1 MQNIENIAIN
11 FAPWDDA
18 GCSNKYQILFWSS
31 ENLCL
36 GKTSWSCPSKDS
48 SSKTSLSIRYFFEN
62 LKLEKFL
69 STKVKPGDNISQ
81 GAFHQSARSPTLPWR
96 RYDSRQLDR
105 GYWRKMTINLT
116 ECFATC
122 HVESPSL
129 VECED
134 IREVSGPSLKVIF
147 IQEGVKLICDPQNS
161 DRASIESKTTFRR

>member
-1 MQNIENIAIN
+1 MTITWKNGRVSKVSRSVETKMQNIENIAIN

-62 LKLEKFL
+62 LELKNFL
-69 STKVKPGDNISQ
+69 SIKVKPGDNISQ

-105 GYWRKMTINLT
+105 GYWRKKGQTWIRNTFLNQKNFDFHLWFWNWMMTQIHHT
-116 ECFATC
+116 
-122 HVESPSL
+122 
-129 VECED
+129 
-134 IREVSGPSLKVIF
+134 LK
-147 IQEGVKLICDPQNS
+147 K
-161 DRASIESKTTFRR
+161 